1 MKADDFADI
10 AEDAIKAHKGWVANL
25 KKFVEG
31 GQWDL
36 ETNPQR
42 CRFGIF
48 LSFIERPEGA
58 SEELWSG
65 ILSMHEKLHGLGHTV
80 NDAMQRGESGKA
92 REILKETVAL
102 SERLSASLLRVVE
115 ICRGQGEQEREAS
128 GLPALPE
135 RTR

>member
-1 MKADDFADI
+1 M
-10 AEDAIKAHKGWVANL
+10 ANL

-65 ILSMHEKLHGLGHTV
+65 ILSMHDKLHGLGHTV
-80 NDAMQRGESGKA
+80 HDAMRRGESGKA
-92 REILKETVAL
+92 REVLKETVAL

-115 ICRGQGEQEREAS
+115 ICRGQGKREDSPGA
-128 GLPALPE
+128 LRALPG
-135 RTR
+135 RTV